1 MAFSLSNWF
10 KGKPNGTAEAP
21 ADGSKSTAAP
31 VAAPIRPT
39 PAAPPVTRNVAT
51 VRKVVPNSVQ
61 PVSLRDPSAR
71 GPVSLGIS
79 APAGPGASRPVTNL
93 VPPRKISFGNPAATA
108 AAYPAAPEPA
118 APPSAPE
125 PTLQPSS
132 VPDVPVSLEIGDFID
147 RLPPTLLAGGSVD
160 RNRRVEFRSSELYS
174 DLTKGRASVP
184 ASVIYEKCPELFSRP
199 VSETEDAE
207 VPLPLAKLV
216 EQLTPALQ
224 TRPDQLAEDN
234 VGEIETPFLQVAM
247 EDSTRLP
254 TAAGTTAGAIRPL
267 TPLPSAPTS
276 AELPERPPHRT
287 GQIQA
292 ITVPKVSPAESLPM
306 PAAPSAQSIGP
317 INAGKRPPS
326 TVRASVA
333 GGKIRLSGPT
343 VPTRIS
349 LTPGQAVPPPPA
361 VPFGVPPVV
370 NGDLPPSA
378 TQRIATPMP
387 PLPASAASPSHQVS
401 KKTQRIQI
409 PPISLR
415 SPASPSASP
424 SRSPVAPPP
433 AVPVQPS
440 PVTVRPN
447 NGDAEPVS
455 PVVFRSTPPPPSVKP
470 MPQSFA
476 PAPPTRPSFPPPAFP
491 AMPPA
496 ANVPVPT
503 PAPTPAADD
512 RRITLSLAA
521 VLRGLSSSLLA
532 VEPSSVPDDAR
543 ISLPFALVE
552 PQMRTG
558 RVSVPR
564 TVFIEALPEAHKE
577 VLDAEADLPD
587 VPLPL
592 QEVFQNL
599 PSNALTVRADQTE
612 DQISHLYPT
621 PFSQKAEEDAA
632 RLGVG
637 EVPTAATPVAE
648 TAPATAAEPQASA
661 PPVSPTDHPLPADE
675 PTTAEMPSAEVSAPV
690 VAGELPAEPA
700 RDIQLDLDDKT
711 DEPVVEAK
719 APTEE
724 TATEE
729 PPAPTFEPEAKSAP
743 APAAVP
749 ETPVVEA
756 KQLEPAPTTQTVPVP
771 MKGKDS
777 ELQVLFMTEDEL
789 DAKAI
794 VRFVSQMPGIDGC
807 TVMFGDGLR
816 LAGNFPDESQSE
828 GFSAM
833 APPFFKRAKNF
844 AIETGLGTLQSFTL
858 HTDGGPC
865 SFLMHDD
872 ICLAVRHSNRGF
884 MPGVRE
890 KLDIV
895 VRELARMYSTAS

>member
-10 KGKPNGTAEAP
+10 KGKSNATAEP
-21 ADGSKSTAAP
+21 PVEKNGSASTSTAAP
-31 VAAPIRPT
+31 TAP
-39 PAAPPVTRNVAT
+39 PAPAKSKTATPPVTRVVPA

-71 GPVSLGIS
+71 GPMSLGVS

-93 VPPRKISFGNPAATA
+93 MPPRKISFGNPAAVA
-108 AAYPAAPEPA
+108 AAH
-118 APPSAPE
+118 PSAPE
-125 PTLQPSS
+125 QYAPQSAPEPEPMPSS
-132 VPDVPVSLEIGDFID
+132 VPEVTVTLEVGDFID
-147 RLPPTLLAGGSVD
+147 RLPPTLLSGGAVD
-160 RNRRVEFRSSELYS
+160 RRQPVEFLSSELYS

-184 ASVIYEKCPELFSRP
+184 ASVIYAKCPELFSRP

-207 VPLPLAKLV
+207 VTLPLAKLV

-224 TRPDQLAEDN
+224 TRADQVAEEN

-254 TAAGTTAGAIRPL
+254 TAAGTTAGAIPSAK
-267 TPLPSAPTS
+267 PLPTAPTS
-276 AELPERPPHRT
+276 AELPPRPPHRT
-287 GQIQA
+287 GQIQTISA
-292 ITVPKVSPAESLPM
+292 PRVPLSEPM
-306 PAAPSAQSIGP
+306 PSAPTAQSIGP
-317 INAGKRPPS
+317 INPGKRPPS

-343 VPTRIS
+343 VPNRIS
-349 LTPGQAVPPPPA
+349 LTLGPAIPPPPA
-361 VPFGVPPVV
+361 VPFGVPIL
-370 NGDLPPSA
+370 NNDLPPSA
-378 TQRIATPMP
+378 TQRIATSMP
-387 PLPASAASPSHQVS
+387 PLPTAATSPSHQVT

-415 SPASPSASP
+415 SPANPSASP
-424 SRSPVAPPP
+424 SRSPVAPPS
-433 AVPVQPS
+433 VPVQTS
-440 PVTVRPN
+440 PVTVRQN
-447 NGDAEPVS
+447 NGDAEPAN
-455 PVVFRSTPPPPSVKP
+455 PVVFRSSPPAPLSVKP
-470 MPQSFA
+470 MPNSFA
-476 PAPPTRPSFPPPAFP
+476 PPPARPGFPPPAFP
-491 AMPPA
+491 AMPPLNLTPA
-496 ANVPVPT
+496 PA
-503 PAPTPAADD
+503 PAPTPVADD
-512 RRITLSLAA
+512 RKIILGLSA

-532 VEPSSVPDDAR
+532 VEPSSVPADVQV
-543 ISLPFALVE
+543 SLPFALVE

-564 TVFIEALPEAHKE
+564 AVFIEALPEGHKD

-599 PSNALTVRADQTE
+599 PSNALTMRADQTE
-612 DQISHLYPT
+612 EQITHLYPT
-621 PFSQKAEEDAA
+621 PFSQKAEEDAQ

-637 EVPTAATPVAE
+637 EIPSGASPVANAAPAAEPEATIASASPTDQPLTTEEPVAE
-648 TAPATAAEPQASA
+648 
-661 PPVSPTDHPLPADE
+661 VSE
-675 PTTAEMPSAEVSAPV
+675 PV
-690 VAGELPAEPA
+690 VTEETPSEIT
-700 RDIQLDLDDKT
+700 RDIQLDPEDSAAEAAAEKLEPAIEAET
-711 DEPVVEAK
+711 ETSAPEPGSNALADEVPVEEIRAPVAEEPEISSVEAK
-719 APTEE
+719 R
-724 TATEE
+724 
-729 PPAPTFEPEAKSAP
+729 PEP
-743 APAAVP
+743 APAAQ
-749 ETPVVEA
+749 
-756 KQLEPAPTTQTVPVP
+756 KAPVPV
-771 MKGKDS
+771 KGKDS

-789 DAKAI
+789 DAKLI

-816 LAGNFPDESQSE
+816 LAGNFPDESQTE

-844 AIETGLGTLQSFTL
+844 ATESALGTLQSFTL
-858 HTDGGPC
+858 YTDNSPC

-895 VRELARMYSTAS
+895 VRELARMYSN